1 LQSSDSKVRGEKHV
15 NEKGSR
21 NEEDD
26 GNNIPVKAECDFV
39 PGFTYEC
46 CFGDDPVAP
55 SQHLHQQQCSMQL
68 AH

>member
-39 PGFTYEC
+39 PGYTYEC

-55 SQHLHQQQCSMQL
+55 
-68 AH
+68 